1 MDPLL
6 TQMQM
11 VVLIVL
17 WVLIQLEVLR
27 VVYVPMVHSILL
39 LVHLL
44 VLLAHVVLNP
54 MELTVFLVELEP
66 SLLRDHPVNPVNQVT
81 TLMIKLA
88 HVLHVEQANNLSIA
102 KLTAVLALLVHFL
115 HEAFVLPA
123 LMEL

>member
-17 WVLIQLEVLR
+17 WVLIQLEVLH
-27 VVYVPMVHSILL
+27 VVFVPMVHSILL

-66 SLLRDHPVNPVNQVT
+66 SLLRDHLVNPVNQVT

-88 HVLHVEQANNLSIA
+88 HVLHVEQANNLSIV

-115 HEAFVLPA
+115 H
-123 LMEL
+123 